1 VTHVLVLGGTG
12 KTGRRI
18 LTRLGRAGAEAVAAS
33 RHDTGQRGTAGA
45 DGVRHVRFDWDDQ
58 ATWEPA
64 LRGAGAVYVVPPAFV
79 VDHTTTVTAFVAAV
93 RDAGVPRAVLLTARG
108 ADAADTPMRRE
119 ELALEASGLGW
130 SVLRPS
136 WFMQNLTEGAFAG
149 MVEAGTLALP
159 TASGANPMIDTDD
172 IAAVAARLLLDES
185 FDGRAYDL
193 SGPEALSFE
202 QAAKLL
208 GGALGRELQFADADP
223 QEWLAAT
230 VAAGVPQDYA
240 GLLGMLLGLVR
251 DGHDAH
257 LSDGVQQVLAREP
270 RDFATWAASL

>member
-1 VTHVLVLGGTG
+1 
-12 KTGRRI
+12 
-18 LTRLGRAGAEAVAAS
+18 
-33 RHDTGQRGTAGA
+33 
-45 DGVRHVRFDWDDQ
+45 
-58 ATWEPA
+58 
-64 LRGAGAVYVVPPAFV
+64 
-79 VDHTTTVTAFVAAV
+79 
-93 RDAGVPRAVLLTARG
+93 
-108 ADAADTPMRRE
+108 MRRE

-136 WFMQNLTEGAFAG
+136 WFMQNFTEGAFAG

-159 TASGANPMIDTDD
+159 TGSGANPLIDAGD

-208 GGALGRELQFADADP
+208 GGALGRDLQFVDADP
-223 QEWLAAT
+223 QEWVAAT

-240 GLLGMLLGLVR
+240 GFLGMLLGLVR

-257 LSDGVQQVLAREP
+257 LSDGVQQVLGREP